1 MDSLW
6 ANGTALD
13 LVDGIIDFVL
23 LRFRTAD
30 GLAIVSSLASPESS
44 FTEDSSVSLLSS
56 LSRNKKSKLDSIS
69 DLEVGLFQF
78 SGSEYLYF
86 AKNSKKDIF
95 STYCTALDLEGGIID
110 FVLLRF
116 NITDG
121 LAIVSSLAS
130 PDSSFREESSC
141 SL

>member
-1 MDSLW
+1 MNSLW
-6 ANGTALD
+6 ADRTALD

-30 GLAIVSSLASPESS
+30 GLAIVSSLASPDSS

-78 SGSEYLYF
+78 SVS
-86 AKNSKKDIF
+86 
-95 STYCTALDLEGGIID
+95 YCAALDLEGGIID

-121 LAIVSSLAS
+121 LAMVSSSAS
-130 PDSSFREESSC
+130 PDPSFRDKSSC